1 MSYVKAD
8 KVDVAASFARMSLYD
23 KKEMLEL
30 IIFQDMLIFNEKSK
44 SLDDGSQVA
53 RVSINGPMLQLTI
66 KQV

>member
-30 IIFQDMLIFNEKSK
+30 IVVGTLKI
-44 SLDDGSQVA
+44 VA
-53 RVSINGPMLQLTI
+53 R
-66 KQV
+66 